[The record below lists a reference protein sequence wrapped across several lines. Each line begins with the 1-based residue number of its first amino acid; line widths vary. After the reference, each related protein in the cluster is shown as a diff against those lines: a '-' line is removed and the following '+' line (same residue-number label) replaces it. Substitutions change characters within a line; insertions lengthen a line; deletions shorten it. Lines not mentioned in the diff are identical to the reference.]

1 MENQM
6 NVRNQNNQQIGQNPV
21 NQPVMAQEKRKT
33 NYLMISGIVLVCFVV
48 FGSGGYYL
56 GKQSLSTSQQYT
68 NNQNNTTATNMP
80 EASPTQYIPSPS
92 TPPTKASLKTY
103 TSKLEKLSFQYPSDW
118 KEIPYDQS
126 NIPGGDSFKI
136 QSPNGKLEVIW
147 VSGMDGLGGGC
158 DETAVLGSPDGCPL
172 MTIAEKQKLAS
183 ADLYYVAYLETRDG
197 INYYPGMALLDSTG
211 TLTTR
216 RAMNYIL
223 FKGKNNG
230 GAAAELG
237 VAPVAKN
244 TVGESDA
251 RAFLTTPEAIQ
262 AKNILLSASY

>member
-1 MENQM
+1 M
-6 NVRNQNNQQIGQNPV
+6 NVSNQNTQQMGQNLV
-21 NQPVMAQEKRKT
+21 NQPVMTPEKPKT
-33 NYLMISGIVLVCFVV
+33 NYLMIGGIVLACFLV
-48 FGSGGYYL
+48 FGGGGYYL
-56 GKQSLSTSQQYT
+56 GKQSLSNFQQYA
-68 NNQNNTTATNMP
+68 NNQNNSTATNAP
-80 EASPTQYIPSPS
+80 EASPTQYIPSSS
-92 TPPTKASLKTY
+92 TSPTQANLKTY

-118 KEIPYDQS
+118 KEIPYNQS
-126 NIPGGDSFKI
+126 NLPGGDSFKI

-147 VSGMDGLGGGC
+147 VAGMDGLGGGC

-172 MTIAEKQKLAS
+172 MTIVEKQKLAN
-183 ADLYYVAYLETRDG
+183 ADLYYVAYLETHDG
-197 INYYPGMALLDSTG
+197 INFYPGMALLDSTG

-216 RAMNYIL
+216 RAMNYML

-230 GAAAELG
+230 GAATELG